1 MCQFS
6 STIKMEVIFL
16 AIILGAS
23 IKMSEYLAHDQYTI
37 NASSL
42 SFFSLTSLV
51 ICCRDR
57 TTNWKSV
64 SVFFTFTEYV
74 NENLLPTLLSTWV
87 ILFLIMFPPCQSDLQ
102 WSLKMLNSLYSIN
115 KLLFQLW
122 QKPMT
127 AFYAPRCFQQIW
139 RSWVQFHNF
148 KSNLP
153 FVEHFICTRHY
164 GENIT
169 CIFLLNSP

>member
-1 MCQFS
+1 MHRPTLNSKFVSPLVSWGILSRPINPAMCQFS

-16 AIILGAS
+16 AIIWGAS

-87 ILFLIMFPPCQSDLQ
+87 ILFLIMFSPVS
-102 WSLKMLNSLYSIN
+102 
-115 KLLFQLW
+115 
-122 QKPMT
+122 
-127 AFYAPRCFQQIW
+127 QIYNE
-139 RSWVQFHNF
+139 V
-148 KSNLP
+148 
-153 FVEHFICTRHY
+153 
-164 GENIT
+164 
-169 CIFLLNSP
+169 